1 MKRQRDFREFR
12 YRYAVLQK
20 IKDVLTYYEYIF
32 DFLQNCVPITELP
45 EIALPFPDFCW
56 KCIDYYLIKILA
68 VVC

>member
-20 IKDVLTYYEYIF
+20 IKNVLTYYEYIF

-45 EIALPFPDFCW
+45 EIALPFPDF
-56 KCIDYYLIKILA
+56 Y
-68 VVC
+68 